1 MPLEPD
7 APAEDEETFATT
19 SPEFDSLE
27 TLPLKSD
34 EMTLEPDA
42 PTEDEETFAT
52 TSPEFDELSF
62 LTPPPSPKD
71 QWTPP
76 TQPPSPKD
84 EQVPVDFSDSPYD
97 AAPVLP
103 NSSKPSG
110 MYDESFPNVNEE
122 EVATTTMPEAQKGE
136 ESITIKDSKDE
147 LPEEELGP

>member
-19 SPEFDSLE
+19 SPEFD
-27 TLPLKSD
+27 
-34 EMTLEPDA
+34 
-42 PTEDEETFAT
+42 
-52 TSPEFDELSF
+52 ELSEEQPF
-62 LTPPPSPKD
+62 LTPPPSPKT
-71 QWTPP
+71 QWTPPTPPPSPKTQWTPPMPPAPSPKEQWKPP

-122 EVATTTMPEAQKGE
+122 EVATTTMPEAQEGE

-147 LPEEELGP
+147 LPE